1 MRRSNLPYRFR
12 TCPGRAISVE
22 FRFNPGKR
30 ISTGCYDMPSAVL
43 WAEKYLRDMGMV
55 SDADVPLFH
64 DFAKD
69 FYKRRDPSS
78 FYAREAAFGR
88 VYSDQ
93 YLRRQQARLDNYIL
107 PAFGSYIPTMITRQ
121 MIERWLVSFKPI
133 NGRETLSNNTRN
145 KCLIALRQIFDDV
158 KRQGLRVDNPAA
170 DVKLMV
176 DKSNPREALPDEAM
190 AVLFPADLEERI
202 KVWGG
207 LMWAVYFSIFY
218 DTGMRPGEIAA
229 LRVCDIYK
237 TPHGLAV
244 ATRREVN
251 RDAGAI
257 LERVK
262 TSGKGYEKRGGLL
275 YHDTADLLLRYIE
288 ENNLG
293 GEDLLFTAPERADG
307 LLMTSTSNK
316 RLKTVLEKYGYYEK
330 GRVQYCLR
338 HNYETDR
345 KGDLSDAD
353 LAVSMGHT
361 KLRDDYD
368 HQQERD
374 LVRKLESVRDDLFK
388 NRGRKGRE
396 SDIVPLDEVL
406 RKKREP

>member
-1 MRRSNLPYRFR
+1 MRS
-12 TCPGRAISVE
+12 
-22 FRFNPGKR
+22 GK
-30 ISTGCYDMPSAVL
+30 GC
-43 WAEKYLRDMGMV
+43 
-55 SDADVPLFH
+55 
-64 DFAKD
+64 
-69 FYKRRDPSS
+69 
-78 FYAREAAFGR
+78 AR
-88 VYSDQ
+88 
-93 YLRRQQARLDNYIL
+93 N
-107 PAFGSYIPTMITRQ
+107 
-121 MIERWLVSFKPI
+121 
-133 NGRETLSNNTRN
+133 
-145 KCLIALRQIFDDV
+145 
-158 KRQGLRVDNPAA
+158 NPAA

-190 AVLFPADLEERI
+190 AVFVPCGSGRAHQGVGRSD
-202 KVWGG
+202 VGC
-207 LMWAVYFSIFY
+207 YFSIFY

-275 YHDTADLLLRYIE
+275 YHDTAELLLRYIE
-288 ENNLG
+288 ENGLG
-293 GEDLLFTAPERADG
+293 GEDLLFTASERADG

-388 NRGRKGRE
+388 NRGRKGK
-396 SDIVPLDEVL
+396 
-406 RKKREP
+406 RKRHRTAGRSAEKRRGAVKLPACQS